1 MFQYPPAPHPIIRMA
16 LGSRDTHRVLY
27 SLEASLL
34 SVLAKHQYLDLY
46 FLSCAHRSVILRE
59 TMGTTQAKGFMT
71 K

>member
-1 MFQYPPAPHPIIRMA
+1 MSATPQHLHPIIRMA
-16 LGSRDTHRVLY
+16 LGSRDTHRFLY

-46 FLSCAHRSVILRE
+46 FLSYAHRIVILRE
-59 TMGTTQAKGFMT
+59 IMGTTQAKRFMT